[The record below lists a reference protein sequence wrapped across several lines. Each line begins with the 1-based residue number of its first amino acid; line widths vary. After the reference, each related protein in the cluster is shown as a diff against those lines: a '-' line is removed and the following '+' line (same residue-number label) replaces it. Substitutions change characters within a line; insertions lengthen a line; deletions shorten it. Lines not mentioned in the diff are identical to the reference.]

1 MGPFVYLEPKSIEEA
16 LSLLTKYGEKVK
28 VLAGGT
34 DLVPLMRQKSLNPQY
49 VVNIGNLDSYKFIH
63 FDHEAGLCI
72 GALTTIREIETSSI
86 LKTEYKMIP
95 QAAAQLA
102 SIPIRNIATLGG
114 NLCHASP
121 AADMAPILMALSAR
135 VKLVSTAG
143 ERVVSLMDFFTGP
156 ADIVC
161 KPDELMTEVQIAQL
175 LPNTYGV
182 YLKCSTKGGQELALV
197 GVAVVITLDSSGKIC
212 NDVKIALGSVA
223 PTPMRA
229 YKAEATMKG
238 RALNNELIWEAA
250 QVASSEARPIDDIR
264 GSAEYRK
271 EMLKVFTRDA
281 LNQVAGLA
289 RSSV

>member
-1 MGPFVYLEPKSIEEA
+1 MGPFVYLEPKSTEEV
-16 LSLLTKYGEKVK
+16 LSILTKYGEKVK

-34 DLVPLMRQKSLNPQY
+34 DLVPLMREKSLKPQY
-49 VVNIGNLDSYKFIH
+49 VVNIGNLDSYKSINS
-63 FDHEAGLCI
+63 DNKAGLCI

-102 SIPIRNIATLGG
+102 SIPIRNIATIGG
-114 NLCHASP
+114 NLCNASP

-143 ERVVSLMDFFTGP
+143 ERVVSLTDFFTGP
-156 ADIVC
+156 ADTVC

-175 LPNTYGV
+175 LPNTHGA
-182 YLKCSTKGGQELALV
+182 YLKCSIKGGQELALV
-197 GVAVVITLDSSGKIC
+197 GVAVVITLDSGGKTC

-223 PTPMRA
+223 PTPIRA
-229 YKAEATMKG
+229 HKAEATIKG
-238 RALNNELIWEAA
+238 KALNNELIREAA
-250 QVASSEARPIDDIR
+250 QLASSEASPIDDIR

-281 LNQVAGLA
+281 LNQVADLAGL
-289 RSSV
+289 SV